1 MILQKYFTDGEKLT
15 DEILLDVVTDAGLS
29 KDAFLD
35 YVTKPENL
43 EKVVSKAAMWSAKGI
58 SGESPTLTIGGFR
71 TGAPGACPRLK
82 FFVGFVFVNYDCI
95 TRIYFAC
102 SHNYEKAK
110 LH

>member
-58 SGESPTLTIGGFR
+58 SGKPVPPTLTKGGSR
-71 TGAPGACPRLK
+71 TGALSACPCLK
-82 FFVGFVFVNYDCI
+82 FFVGFF
-95 TRIYFAC
+95 F
-102 SHNYEKAK
+102 SK
-110 LH
+110 L